1 MGGSTYS
8 GAGAIGAV
16 SGGIAGSLS
25 GRTSSSGSYGATV
38 SGTPGHGPD
47 SVGGV
52 PPIIIDL
59 DGDGVE
65 LVSLAEPTA
74 FFDIDKDGFRENMGW
89 AGADDGFLVM
99 DLNGD
104 GDVQAGEIAFA
115 GQTRADDTDM
125 EAFRA
130 LYDSNDDGKFTSAD
144 AKWSKARV
152 WQDQDQDGA
161 VDAGEM
167 RTLGQASLTS
177 IGLVSNGRE
186 QTVAGN
192 TIAGLSK
199 ATFADGRTSDVADA
213 MLDATDI
220 GLQQTRGGYRIEID
234 GGNDVFVAGGSA
246 VRRSFQGAETISV
259 LSLRKFHRLYRS
271 TASPILV
278 RPGDTGIAGH
288 NLRDGAALR

>member
-1 MGGSTYS
+1 MGRWRAAGATTAPTCTALLAPTAQPGGRAGHGPDSIGGVPGMGGSTYS
-8 GAGAIGAV
+8 GAGAVGAV

-38 SGTPGHGPD
+38 SGKPGHGPD

-65 LVSLAEPTA
+65 LVSLANSTA

-125 EAFRA
+125 ECLRA
-130 LYDSNDDGKFTSAD
+130 HDFNDDGKFSAAD

-199 ATFADGRTSDVADA
+199 ATFADGRTSVHRSKIVGTWPTHAGRQNVHTE
-213 MLDATDI
+213 LIICVDI
-220 GLQQTRGGYRIEID
+220 GCIRCLCFCVAQRQRG
-234 GGNDVFVAGGSA
+234 FV
-246 VRRSFQGAETISV
+246 R
-259 LSLRKFHRLYRS
+259 
-271 TASPILV
+271 
-278 RPGDTGIAGH
+278 
-288 NLRDGAALR
+288 

>member
-1 MGGSTYS
+1 M
-8 GAGAIGAV
+8 
-16 SGGIAGSLS
+16 SLMK
-25 GRTSSSGSYGATV
+25 
-38 SGTPGHGPD
+38 
-47 SVGGV
+47 
-52 PPIIIDL
+52 
-59 DGDGVE
+59 VE
-65 LVSLAEPTA
+65 MKN
-74 FFDIDKDGFRENMGW
+74 DNICR
-89 AGADDGFLVM
+89 
-99 DLNGD
+99 
-104 GDVQAGEIAFA
+104 VQADELAFA

-130 LYDSNDDGKFTSAD
+130 LYDSNDDGKFTAAD

-220 GLQQTRGGYRIEID
+220 GLKQTRGGYRIEID
-234 GGNDVFVAGGSA
+234 GGNDVFVAGGA
-246 VRRSFQGAETISV
+246 T
-259 LSLRKFHRLYRS
+259 
-271 TASPILV
+271 PV
-278 RPGDTGIAGH
+278 RPQCARQGLSDAG
-288 NLRDGAALR
+288 RQRSRRRADGRPDDGRRNPRRP